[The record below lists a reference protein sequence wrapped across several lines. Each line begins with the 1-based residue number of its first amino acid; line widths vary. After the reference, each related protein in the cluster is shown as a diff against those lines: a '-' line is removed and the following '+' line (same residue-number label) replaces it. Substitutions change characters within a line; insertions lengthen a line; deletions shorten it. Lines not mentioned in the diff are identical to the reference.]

1 MTIKV
6 ILGII
11 LAYTLSENY
20 ALIEGLGTGA
30 VIENERSKR
39 RSLIIGVGTIFVM
52 LLTTLITWPLNKY
65 VLHDVPY
72 LQTMAFVVVVML
84 VVYAIHFLAKKRVE
98 GYCHVDFMK
107 FGVNGAVL
115 GLCIHNTHI
124 ATLSEALVTSFAVG
138 FGMTMTMIVFSSLY
152 RKVDHK
158 AVPKAFRGVPINLL
172 IAGLIALALLA
183 F

>member
-84 VVYAIHFLAKKRVE
+84 VVYAIHFFAKKRVE

-107 FGVNGAVL
+107 FGVNGAV
-115 GLCIHNTHI
+115 
-124 ATLSEALVTSFAVG
+124 
-138 FGMTMTMIVFSSLY
+138 
-152 RKVDHK
+152 
-158 AVPKAFRGVPINLL
+158 
-172 IAGLIALALLA
+172 
-183 F
+183 